1 MPTGKQK
8 ETKLFFAVGDEEPY
22 EISGIP
28 SIEMDDF
35 CDTEETDDI
44 NPFQMEAEFEFTA
57 NGNSLFVSLL
67 RIAMPNNWL
76 KMHGIPMRRRGFLVK
91 ERIKKNVHYSRRRNR
106 KNVKRVSA

>member
-8 ETKLFFAVGDEEPY
+8 ETKLFFAVGDGEPC
-22 EISGIP
+22 EISEIQSP
-28 SIEMDDF
+28 EISNS

-76 KMHGIPMRRRGFLVK
+76 KMHGIPMRRGIK
-91 ERIKKNVHYSRRRNR
+91 ERHM
-106 KNVKRVSA
+106 KRSEV